1 MAAKPEQT
9 TVRVL
14 IVDDQA
20 PFRAAARAV
29 VELTDGFEVVG
40 EAASGEAS
48 VDAARALAPDLVL
61 MDVRLPGIDG
71 LEASRRILGHT
82 HAEGAPGDPGEPD
95 DPGAGAR
102 RGRRPVVLLLST
114 AEAADYA
121 PQAAA
126 CGAAAFLP
134 KAEFGPGSL
143 AVAWAAAVAEGGAP
157 GPRPGA
163 GTPPPGSP

>member
-1 MAAKPEQT
+1 MTARPEQT
-9 TVRVL
+9 AVRVL

-29 VELTDGFEVVG
+29 VELTDGFEVAG
-40 EAASGEAS
+40 EAATGEAA
-48 VDAARALAPDLVL
+48 VDAAGALAPDLVL

-71 LEASRRILGHT
+71 LEASRRILGPWR
-82 HAEGAPGDPGEPD
+82 EDGATGGAGEPASGPPD
-95 DPGAGAR
+95 
-102 RGRRPVVLLLST
+102 GRRPVVLLLST

-121 PQAAA
+121 PPAAA

-143 AVAWAAAVAEGGAP
+143 AAAWAAAVAGGSARGPRPAGGA
-157 GPRPGA
+157 PRPGA
-163 GTPPPGSP
+163 P

>member
-1 MAAKPEQT
+1 MTARPEQPAL
-9 TVRVL
+9 RVL

-29 VELTDGFEVVG
+29 VELTDGFEVAG
-40 EAASGEAS
+40 EAATGEAA
-48 VDAARALAPDLVL
+48 VVAAGALAPDLVL

-71 LEASRRILGHT
+71 LEASRRILGPWREDGA
-82 HAEGAPGDPGEPD
+82 AEGAGEPASG
-95 DPGAGAR
+95 PRG
-102 RGRRPVVLLLST
+102 GRRPVVLLLST

-143 AVAWAAAVAEGGAP
+143 AAAWAAAVAGGDAWGAGP
-157 GPRPGA
+157 AGEAPRPGA
-163 GTPPPGSP
+163 P

>member
-1 MAAKPEQT
+1 MTARPEQPA
-9 TVRVL
+9 VRVL

-29 VELTDGFEVVG
+29 VELTDGFEVAG
-40 EAASGEAS
+40 EAATGEAA
-48 VDAARALAPDLVL
+48 VAAAGALAPDLVL

-71 LEASRRILGHT
+71 LEASRRILGPGR
-82 HAEGAPGDPGEPD
+82 EDGA
-95 DPGAGAR
+95 AG
-102 RGRRPVVLLLST
+102 GRRPVVLLLST

-126 CGAAAFLP
+126 SGAAAFLP

-143 AVAWAAAVAEGGAP
+143 AAAWAAAVAGEA
-157 GPRPGA
+157 PRPGA
-163 GTPPPGSP
+163 P